1 MPACLQICEG
11 DIIARVQAA
20 RPDDPWHGN
29 TLLSCGPERFQP
41 ADVVK
46 DDGKDLTLANYSMLA
61 TPGRLQIATE
71 RSGITIPQ
79 IQALLDFMYN
89 IIGLMS
95 SEGLWT
101 GTFGDEHGRP
111 LSFETFNL
119 YHADEWIIRPA
130 TAAGAHHPACSY
142 VELLG
147 IGGTSGSSKGV
158 GPQDALSNVGSTY
171 QGESGDISV
180 FFKMATHLLLLSSLL
195 QRVAACCTLR
205 LVAEN
210 AEAQLP
216 LWFVSHAWLEP
227 IKLFLACLRCHAV
240 IRDLQVNGAKPPA
253 YWVCAYA
260 NNQHILGEAISD
272 NPRKTSF
279 FKAMQLCQGVLLVL
293 DMLCTPFTRIWCC
306 FEESI
311 AVEHLVSDR
320 F

>member
-1 MPACLQICEG
+1 MPACLQICGG
-11 DIIARVQAA
+11 DIIARVQEA

-180 FFKMATHLLLLSSLL
+180 FSKWQPTCYSSVHCCSVL
-195 QRVAACCTLR
+195 Q
-205 LVAEN
+205 LVA
-210 AEAQLP
+210 P
-216 LWFVSHAWLEP
+216 
-227 IKLFLACLRCHAV
+227 
-240 IRDLQVNGAKPPA
+240 
-253 YWVCAYA
+253 
-260 NNQHILGEAISD
+260 
-272 NPRKTSF
+272 
-279 FKAMQLCQGVLLVL
+279 
-293 DMLCTPFTRIWCC
+293 
-306 FEESI
+306 
-311 AVEHLVSDR
+311 
-320 F
+320 

>member
-1 MPACLQICEG
+1 MEGRCPLKPSISTMLMSGSSDLPLLQGPI
-11 DIIARVQAA
+11 
-20 RPDDPWHGN
+20 
-29 TLLSCGPERFQP
+29 TLLAAMWSCLASKPSAGW
-41 ADVVK
+41 
-46 DDGKDLTLANYSMLA
+46 DL
-61 TPGRLQIATE
+61 RILQ
-71 RSGITIPQ
+71 G
-79 IQALLDFMYN
+79 
-89 IIGLMS
+89 
-95 SEGLWT
+95 
-101 GTFGDEHGRP
+101 
-111 LSFETFNL
+111 
-119 YHADEWIIRPA
+119 
-130 TAAGAHHPACSY
+130 
-142 VELLG
+142 
-147 IGGTSGSSKGV
+147 GGTSGCFVECGI
-158 GPQDALSNVGSTY
+158 
-171 QGESGDISV
+171 DISRGCWGFQR
-180 FFKMATHLLLLSSLL
+180 FFKMATHLLLLSSLF
-195 QRVAACCTLR
+195 QPAACCTLR

-311 AVEHLVSDR
+311 AAEHLVSDR

>member
-1 MPACLQICEG
+1 MKKTPVPACLQICGG
-11 DIIARVQAA
+11 DIIARVQEA

-41 ADVVK
+41 ADAVK

-89 IIGLMS
+89 IIGLVS

-130 TAAGAHHPACSY
+130 TAAGAHHLACSY

-147 IGGTSGSSKGV
+147 IQAISRV
-158 GPQDALSNVGSTY
+158 GPQDPPREWDLRMLCRMWDRHIKGNLG
-171 QGESGDISV
+171 ISA
-180 FFKMATHLLLLSSLL
+180 FFQNGNPLVTP
-195 QRVAACCTLR
+195 QFTVAACCSLHP
-205 LVAEN
+205 
-210 AEAQLP
+210 EAC
-216 LWFVSHAWLEP
+216 S
-227 IKLFLACLRCHAV
+227 
-240 IRDLQVNGAKPPA
+240 
-253 YWVCAYA
+253 
-260 NNQHILGEAISD
+260 
-272 NPRKTSF
+272 
-279 FKAMQLCQGVLLVL
+279 
-293 DMLCTPFTRIWCC
+293 
-306 FEESI
+306 
-311 AVEHLVSDR
+311 
-320 F
+320 